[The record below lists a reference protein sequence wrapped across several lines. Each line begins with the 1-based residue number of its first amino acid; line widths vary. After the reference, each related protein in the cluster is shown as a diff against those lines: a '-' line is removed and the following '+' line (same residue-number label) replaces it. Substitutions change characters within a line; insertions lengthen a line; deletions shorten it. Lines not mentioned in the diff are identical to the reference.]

1 MTEWT
6 YDWAHRIYITT
17 PKGHRRQET
26 DVAWEYFAYYR
37 DLGYERT
44 KTKVADKYKV
54 PLRNIQEYA
63 KKYRWDSRITEMTQY
78 EDQQKQ
84 KKLHAKQETV
94 LTQLQKDTIADNKI
108 LTAIEKAILIEAGL
122 IENANGIKEKT
133 TKQNLTTIGNTL
145 SQINIAKRS
154 NRQDI
159 LRAYNMPEKINDKQ
173 NVNMESEVTAEV
185 KANVQI
191 QDQELNQKIIM
202 NPNYAKLTREV
213 LDDLTTTE
221 EEEFEDSR

>member
-26 DVAWEYFAYYR
+26 DVAWEYFTCYR
-37 DLGYERT
+37 DMGYERT
-44 KTKVADKYKV
+44 HVKV
-54 PLRNIQEYA
+54 A
-63 KKYRWDSRITEMTQY
+63 KKYGKEIDTIRTYANKYNWDSRINEMTQY
-78 EDQQKQ
+78 EDHQKQ
-84 KKLHAKQETV
+84 KKLHAQQETV
-94 LTQLQKDTIADNKI
+94 LTQLQKDTLDDNKI

-122 IENANGIKEKT
+122 IENQDGIKEKT

-159 LRAYNMPEKINDKQ
+159 LRAFNMPEKINDKQ
-173 NVNMESEVTAEV
+173 EVNMESEVTAEV
-185 KANVQI
+185 KADVNI

-221 EEEFEDSR
+221 EEEFEGS

>member
-6 YDWAHRIYITT
+6 YDWTHRIYITT
-17 PKGHRRQET
+17 PKGNKRQET
-26 DVAWEYFAYYR
+26 DVAWEYFTSYR
-37 DLGYERT
+37 DMGYERT
-44 KTKVADKYKV
+44 KTEV
-54 PLRNIQEYA
+54 A
-63 KKYRWDSRITEMTQY
+63 KKYNVKVNTICDYAAKYNWDNRIQEMDQY
-78 EDQQKQ
+78 NDQQKQ
-84 KKLHAKQETV
+84 KKLQSQQETV
-94 LTQLQKDTIADNKI
+94 LTQLQKDTINDNKI

-122 IENANGIKEKT
+122 LPDENGKTEKT

-159 LRAYNMPEKINDKQ
+159 LRAFNMPEKINDKQ
-173 NVNMESEVTAEV
+173 EVNMESEVTAEV
-185 KANVQI
+185 KADVNI

-221 EEEFEDSR
+221 EEEFEGS